1 MDDEMN
7 LSDSELVVM
16 RVIWTRNEASA
27 DQIGEELDESFH
39 WAASTIK
46 TFLARLVKKGLLN
59 TRKEG
64 HKYLYSPTRSEDEA
78 IEQMTTEFL
87 RKICAKKH
95 TAVILQMIES
105 SEFTET
111 NRQEVESYLSQK
123 KIVSEVACDCLDNM
137 QYCGCKD

>member
-1 MDDEMN
+1 METELN

-16 RVIWTRNEASA
+16 RVIWSLKEASA
-27 DQIGEELDESFH
+27 DQIREELDESFH

-59 TRKEG
+59 TRKDG

-87 RKICAKKH
+87 RKICARKH
-95 TAVILQMIES
+95 TAVILKMVES
-105 SEFTET
+105 SEFTQAD
-111 NRQEVESYLSQK
+111 RLEVEHALSQK
-123 KIVSEVACDCLDNM
+123 ESVSEVVCDCLNNM
-137 QYCGCKD
+137 QYCSCD